1 MQASNTRP
9 ARKPVLPMAALPAIR
24 RCAQWPFP
32 VGVVRRTSGDI
43 AATAQGVIAT
53 TARAFLTQKASC

>member
-9 ARKPVLPMAALPAIR
+9 TRTPVLPMASLPTIR
-24 RCAQWPFP
+24 RCLPWPFP
-32 VGVVRRTSGDI
+32 VAEVRRTSGDI

-53 TARAFLTQKASC
+53 TASAYLAKQSS